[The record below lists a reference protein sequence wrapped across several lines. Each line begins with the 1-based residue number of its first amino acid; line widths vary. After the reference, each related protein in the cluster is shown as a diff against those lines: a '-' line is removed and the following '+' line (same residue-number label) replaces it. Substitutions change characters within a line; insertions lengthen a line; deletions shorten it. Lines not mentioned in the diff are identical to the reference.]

1 MLTERTIRTLY
12 LLLVTVAG
20 VAAAAGVVFAG
31 TLIANNGFNGAF
43 HQQAGVNGTV
53 PDGWTAINLAGNP
66 IWTDSNSFAGG
77 EKTEGSNAAV
87 IVSEHIEDCCDGNR
101 DGWPFDAVLY
111 QQVHGVVSGTVYSFA
126 TAMLTFCGG
135 TAEVSACWHTNNY
148 TISKMVGIDPTGG
161 TSPTANSVI
170 WSAPNGDDHA
180 WRDMTVAAR
189 ARATT
194 ITVFIR
200 VRWPYTFHGAFAVYD
215 AAYLAL
221 APIGSLSTNAA
232 TSSGPMT
239 INWSAQVPQDVSD
252 YYQGIQL
259 AYDVEMRDG
268 TSGPW
273 AKILT
278 GTQDTHL
285 NYNGAIGHT
294 FQFRMLPFL
303 GYPPDNHRLEG
314 LYTDLVSVTVGD
326 LVPPVSAV
334 AALAAVQFN
343 PTFAVHWAGSDNASP
358 VSALTYDV
366 QYRDGPTGQWTNWQ
380 NNTAATTAT
389 FAGQAGHAYDFRSRA
404 HDEANNVEAY
414 PSLPDA
420 STVVAL
426 AVDGSVQNMRGQPV
440 ALAAVNFS
448 PPGLALAAT
457 DPDGNYI
464 AYVRASDTYSMQV
477 TRAEFGV
484 LPAIKVFVTTN
495 GATAPDAYLPPANDL
510 IANGQFERGNL
521 SGWTL
526 SGANSPTLSPQ
537 PHSGGHAAALGGTA
551 GVESALKQT
560 LRLAPDTRLATLS
573 YMLRAPLG
581 GTDSFTVTVSGDQL
595 ISVTTPAI
603 TSGWTHW
610 WLDLTPFAGQSVT
623 VSFAFLPGSASSQL
637 LIDEVEVGPA
647 DRVSIYQTFLPV
659 ITR

>member
-1 MLTERTIRTLY
+1 MVVLF
-12 LLLVTVAG
+12 VVVAG
-20 VAAAAGVVFAG
+20 VAAAAGVVLAG
-31 TLIANNGFNGAF
+31 TLIVNNGFNGAF
-43 HQQAGVNGTV
+43 HPQTGVNGTV
-53 PDGWTAINLAGNP
+53 PDGWSAINLAGNP

-161 TSPTANSVI
+161 ISPTANSVI

-189 ARATT
+189 ARSTT

-221 APIGSLSTNAA
+221 APVGSISANSA
-232 TSSGPMT
+232 TSTGPMT

-273 AKILT
+273 TKLLT

-285 NYNGAIGHT
+285 NYNGVTGHT
-294 FQFRMLPFL
+294 YQFRLLPFL

-314 LYTDLVSVTVGD
+314 LYSGPVTVTVAD
-326 LVPPVSAV
+326 LLPPVSAV
-334 AALAAVQFN
+334 APLPAVQLS
-343 PTFAVHWAGSDNASP
+343 PAFAVHWSGSDNVSP

-366 QYRDGPTGQWTNWQ
+366 QYRDGPAGQWTNWQ
-380 NNTAATTAT
+380 NNTTATTAT
-389 FAGQAGHAYDFRSRA
+389 FAGQAGHHYDFRSRA

-420 STVVAL
+420 STAVAL
-426 AVDGSVQNMRGQPV
+426 AVDGSVQNMRGLPV
-440 ALAAVNFS
+440 ALASVNFS
-448 PPGLALAAT
+448 PPGLAFAAT
-457 DPDGNYI
+457 QPDGTYV
-464 AYVRASDTYSMQV
+464 AYVMAGGDYTMQAA
-477 TRAEFGV
+477 RAEFGV
-484 LPAIKVFVTTN
+484 LPAITVVVTAN

-510 IANGQFERGNL
+510 IANGQFESGNFG
-521 SGWTL
+521 GWTL
-526 SGANSPTLSPQ
+526 SGENSPTLSTQ

-551 GVESALKQT
+551 GVESSLKQT
-560 LRLAPDTRLATLS
+560 LLLAPGMHLATLS
-573 YMLRAPLG
+573 YLLRAPLV
-581 GTDSFTVTVSGDQL
+581 GTDRFTVTVSGDQL

-603 TSGWTHW
+603 TSGWTHQ
-610 WLDLTPFAGQSVT
+610 WLDLTPFAGQKLT

-647 DRVSIYQTFLPV
+647 DSVAIHETFLPL